1 MSQKECRNYAAS
13 GVSQTPIY
21 GTIIKGAKNIGQ
33 VICVP
38 DDFFGND
45 EQCEGG
51 YNGYNALIFVYGL

>member
-1 MSQKECRNYAAS
+1 MNSLLPVKMCYLL
-13 GVSQTPIY
+13 PIY
-21 GTIIKGAKNIGQ
+21 NYKGAKNIGQ

-51 YNGYNALIFVYGL
+51 YNGYNALIFVYSL

>member
-1 MSQKECRNYAAS
+1 MGISTTK
-13 GVSQTPIY
+13 
-21 GTIIKGAKNIGQ
+21 TIVGGAKNIGQ